1 MICLLRCCD
10 LSFFWSCFWYVNLW
24 LQPAFI
30 SVSWH
35 MGIELLK
42 IFSFEDNF
50 LKRLSTDRGNGLT
63 TEGGWFDCLCIWS
76 ISLVVLL
83 NGRSLVQVRHI

>member
-1 MICLLRCCD
+1 
-10 LSFFWSCFWYVNLW
+10 
-24 LQPAFI
+24 
-30 SVSWH
+30 

-42 IFSFEDNF
+42 IFSFEENF

-63 TEGGWFDCLCIWS
+63 MEGGWVDCVCIWS

-83 NGRSLVQVRHI
+83 NGRSLVQVHHI